1 MKLSEYNSWWPLLL
15 VIPFVFGYLYIE
27 LGSIGITE
35 IVIASVVI
43 FLALAFLYYLNKPR
57 KKQ

>member
-1 MKLSEYNSWWPLLL
+1 MKLSEYKSWWPLLL